1 MNDLSIFFPYMTEEQ
16 LKVMAETPKAN
27 EDLPEFNQEINEV
40 VSTLFPP
47 DEVTGNP
54 TNAVSKLLSPN
65 VSAMEKEKYA
75 STMQEMPKSEKDN
88 RQVDDATLIAM
99 TPSRYNSTNVDNE
112 HFGNYVAGKL
122 VENANEATETNS
134 GSSESSES
142 SES

>member
-1 MNDLSIFFPYMTEEQ
+1 MENLSIFFPYMNAEQ
-16 LKVMAETPKAN
+16 LKVMEETPKAN
-27 EDLPEFNQEINEV
+27 EDLPEFNKEINEV

-75 STMQEMPKSEKDN
+75 STMQAMPKSDKDN

-142 SES
+142 

>member
-1 MNDLSIFFPYMTEEQ
+1 MENLSIFFPYMNAEQ
-16 LKVMAETPKAN
+16 LKVMEETPKAN
-27 EDLPEFNQEINEV
+27 EDLPEFNKEINEV

-75 STMQEMPKSEKDN
+75 STMQAMPKSEKDN

-142 SES
+142 

>member
-1 MNDLSIFFPYMTEEQ
+1 MSAEQ
-16 LKVMAETPKAN
+16 LKVMEETPKAN
-27 EDLPEFNQEINEV
+27 EDLPEFNHEINEV

-75 STMQEMPKSEKDN
+75 STMQAMPKSEKDN

-142 SES
+142 

>member
-1 MNDLSIFFPYMTEEQ
+1 MNVEQ
-16 LKVMAETPKAN
+16 LKVMEETPKAN
-27 EDLPEFNQEINEV
+27 EDLPEFNKEINEV

-75 STMQEMPKSEKDN
+75 STMQAMPKSEKDN
-88 RQVDDATLIAM
+88 RNVDDATLIAM

-142 SES
+142 

>member
-1 MNDLSIFFPYMTEEQ
+1 MNYLNIFFPYMSAEE
-16 LKVMAETPKAN
+16 LKVMEETPKAN
-27 EDLPEFNQEINEV
+27 EDLPEFNHEINEV

-75 STMQEMPKSEKDN
+75 STMQAMPKSEKDN
-88 RQVDDATLIAM
+88 RELDDATLIAM

-142 SES
+142 

>member
-1 MNDLSIFFPYMTEEQ
+1 MENLSIFFPYMNAEQ
-16 LKVMAETPKAN
+16 LKVMEETPKAN
-27 EDLPEFNQEINEV
+27 EDLPEFNHEINEV

-75 STMQEMPKSEKDN
+75 STMQAMPKSEKDN
-88 RQVDDATLIAM
+88 RNVDDATLIAM

-134 GSSESSES
+134 GISESSES
-142 SES
+142 

>member
-1 MNDLSIFFPYMTEEQ
+1 MSAEQ
-16 LKVMAETPKAN
+16 LKVMEETPKAN
-27 EDLPEFNQEINEV
+27 EDLPEFNHEINEV

-75 STMQEMPKSEKDN
+75 STMQAMPKSEKDN
-88 RQVDDATLIAM
+88 REVDDATLIAM

-142 SES
+142 

>member
-1 MNDLSIFFPYMTEEQ
+1 MNYLNIFFPYMSAEE
-16 LKVMAETPKAN
+16 LKVMEETPKAN

-75 STMQEMPKSEKDN
+75 STMQAMPKSEKDN
-88 RQVDDATLIAM
+88 REVDDATLIAM

-142 SES
+142 

>member
-1 MNDLSIFFPYMTEEQ
+1 MDYLNIFFPYMSAEEI
-16 LKVMAETPKAN
+16 KVMEETPKAN
-27 EDLPEFNQEINEV
+27 EDLPEFNHEINEV

-75 STMQEMPKSEKDN
+75 STMQAMPKSERDN
-88 RQVDDATLIAM
+88 RNVDDATLIAM

-142 SES
+142 

>member
-1 MNDLSIFFPYMTEEQ
+1 MSSEQ
-16 LKVMAETPKAN
+16 LKVMEETPKAN
-27 EDLPEFNQEINEV
+27 EDLPEFNHEINEV

-75 STMQEMPKSEKDN
+75 STMQAMPKSEKDN

-134 GSSESSES
+134 GISESSES
-142 SES
+142 

>member
-1 MNDLSIFFPYMTEEQ
+1 MNYLNIFFPYMSAEE
-16 LKVMAETPKAN
+16 LKVMEETPKAN
-27 EDLPEFNQEINEV
+27 EDLPEFNHEINEV

-75 STMQEMPKSEKDN
+75 STMQAMPKSEKDN
-88 RQVDDATLIAM
+88 RQVDDATLISM

-122 VENANEATETNS
+122 VENANEVTDTNS

-142 SES
+142 

>member
-27 EDLPEFNQEINEV
+27 EDLPEFNHEINEV

-75 STMQEMPKSEKDN
+75 STMQAMPKSEKDN
-88 RQVDDATLIAM
+88 RNVDDATLIAM

-142 SES
+142 

>member
-27 EDLPEFNQEINEV
+27 EDLPEFNHEINEV

-142 SES
+142 

>member
-1 MNDLSIFFPYMTEEQ
+1 MENLSIFFPYMNAEQ
-16 LKVMAETPKAN
+16 LKVMEETPKAN
-27 EDLPEFNQEINEV
+27 EDLPEFNKEINEV

-75 STMQEMPKSEKDN
+75 STMQAMPKSEKDN

-134 GSSESSES
+134 GSSASSES
-142 SES
+142 

>member
-1 MNDLSIFFPYMTEEQ
+1 MDYLNIFFPYMSTED
-16 LKVMAETPKAN
+16 LKVMEETPKAN

-75 STMQEMPKSEKDN
+75 STMQAMPKSEKDN
-88 RQVDDATLIAM
+88 RQVDDETLIAM

-122 VENANEATETNS
+122 VENANEASETNS
-134 GSSESSES
+134 GGSESSES
-142 SES
+142 

>member
-1 MNDLSIFFPYMTEEQ
+1 MDYLNIFFPYMSAEQ
-16 LKVMAETPKAN
+16 LKVMEETPKVN
-27 EDLPEFNQEINEV
+27 EDLPEFNHEINEV

-142 SES
+142 

>member
-1 MNDLSIFFPYMTEEQ
+1 MDYLNIFFPYMSAEQ
-16 LKVMAETPKAN
+16 LKVMEETPKAN

-142 SES
+142 

>member
-1 MNDLSIFFPYMTEEQ
+1 MSAVE
-16 LKVMAETPKAN
+16 LKVMEETPKVN
-27 EDLPEFNQEINEV
+27 EDLPEFNREINEV

-75 STMQEMPKSEKDN
+75 STMQAMPKSEKDN

-142 SES
+142 

>member
-1 MNDLSIFFPYMTEEQ
+1 MDYLNIFFPYMSAEQ
-16 LKVMAETPKAN
+16 LKVMEETPKAN
-27 EDLPEFNQEINEV
+27 EDLPKFNQEINEV

-75 STMQEMPKSEKDN
+75 STMQAMPKSEKDN

-142 SES
+142 

>member
-1 MNDLSIFFPYMTEEQ
+1 MSAEQ
-16 LKVMAETPKAN
+16 LKVMEETPKVN
-27 EDLPEFNQEINEV
+27 EDLPEFNHEINEV

-75 STMQEMPKSEKDN
+75 STMQEMPKSENDN

-134 GSSESSES
+134 GSSESFES
-142 SES
+142 

>member
-1 MNDLSIFFPYMTEEQ
+1 MSAEQ
-16 LKVMAETPKAN
+16 LKVMEETPKAN
-27 EDLPEFNQEINEV
+27 EDLPEFNHEINEV

-75 STMQEMPKSEKDN
+75 STMQAMPKSEKDN
-88 RQVDDATLIAM
+88 RDVDDATLIAM

-142 SES
+142 

>member
-1 MNDLSIFFPYMTEEQ
+1 MTEEQ
-16 LKVMAETPKAN
+16 LKVMEETPKAN
-27 EDLPEFNQEINEV
+27 EDLPEFNHEINEV

-88 RQVDDATLIAM
+88 RNVDDATLIAM

-134 GSSESSES
+134 GGSESSES
-142 SES
+142 

>member
-1 MNDLSIFFPYMTEEQ
+1 MTEEQ
-16 LKVMAETPKAN
+16 LKVMEETPKAN
-27 EDLPEFNQEINEV
+27 EDLPEFNKEINEV

-75 STMQEMPKSEKDN
+75 STMQAMPKSEKDN
-88 RQVDDATLIAM
+88 RNVDDATLIAM

-142 SES
+142 

>member
-1 MNDLSIFFPYMTEEQ
+1 MNYLNIFFPYMSDEQ
-16 LKVMAETPKAN
+16 LKVMEETPKAN
-27 EDLPEFNQEINEV
+27 EDLTEFNHEINEV

-75 STMQEMPKSEKDN
+75 STMQAMPKSEKDN
-88 RQVDDATLIAM
+88 RNVDDATLIAM

-142 SES
+142 

>member
-1 MNDLSIFFPYMTEEQ
+1 MDYLNIFFPYMSAEQ
-16 LKVMAETPKAN
+16 LKVMEETPKAN

-75 STMQEMPKSEKDN
+75 STMQAMPKSEKDN
-88 RQVDDATLIAM
+88 REVDDATLIAM

-134 GSSESSES
+134 GSSESSQS
-142 SES
+142 

>member
-1 MNDLSIFFPYMTEEQ
+1 MSAEQ
-16 LKVMAETPKAN
+16 LKVMEETPKAN
-27 EDLPEFNQEINEV
+27 EDLPEFNKEINEV

-142 SES
+142 

>member
-1 MNDLSIFFPYMTEEQ
+1 MSAEQ
-16 LKVMAETPKAN
+16 IKVMEETPKAN
-27 EDLPEFNQEINEV
+27 EDLPEFNHEINEV

-142 SES
+142 

>member
-1 MNDLSIFFPYMTEEQ
+1 MSDEQ
-16 LKVMAETPKAN
+16 LKVMEETPKAN
-27 EDLPEFNQEINEV
+27 EDLPEFNHEINEV

-75 STMQEMPKSEKDN
+75 STMQAMPKSEKDN
-88 RQVDDATLIAM
+88 RNVDDATLIAM

-142 SES
+142 

>member
-1 MNDLSIFFPYMTEEQ
+1 MNYLNIFFPYMSVEQ
-16 LKVMAETPKAN
+16 LKVMEETPKAN
-27 EDLPEFNQEINEV
+27 EDLPEFNHEINEV

-75 STMQEMPKSEKDN
+75 STMQAMPKSEKDN

-142 SES
+142 

>member
-1 MNDLSIFFPYMTEEQ
+1 MTEEQ
-16 LKVMAETPKAN
+16 LKVMEETPKAN
-27 EDLPEFNQEINEV
+27 EDLPEFNHEINEV

-88 RQVDDATLIAM
+88 RNVDDATLIAM

-142 SES
+142 

>member
-1 MNDLSIFFPYMTEEQ
+1 MDYLNIFFPYMSTED
-16 LKVMAETPKAN
+16 LKVMEETPKAN

-75 STMQEMPKSEKDN
+75 STMQAMPKSEKDN
-88 RQVDDATLIAM
+88 RQVDDETLIAM

-112 HFGNYVAGKL
+112 HFGNNVAGKL

-142 SES
+142 

>member
-1 MNDLSIFFPYMTEEQ
+1 MNAEQ
-16 LKVMAETPKAN
+16 LKVMEETPEAN
-27 EDLPEFNQEINEV
+27 EDLPEFNKEINEV

-65 VSAMEKEKYA
+65 VSALEKEKYA
-75 STMQEMPKSEKDN
+75 STMQAMPKSEKDN
-88 RQVDDATLIAM
+88 RNVDDATLIAM

-142 SES
+142 

>member
-1 MNDLSIFFPYMTEEQ
+1 MDYLNIFFPYMSTEQ
-16 LKVMAETPKAN
+16 LKVMEETPKAK
-27 EDLPEFNQEINEV
+27 EDLPEFNHEINEV

-134 GSSESSES
+134 GSSASSES
-142 SES
+142 

>member
-1 MNDLSIFFPYMTEEQ
+1 MSAEQ
-16 LKVMAETPKAN
+16 IKVMEETPKAN

-75 STMQEMPKSEKDN
+75 STMQAMPKSEKDN
-88 RQVDDATLIAM
+88 RQVDNATLIAM

-142 SES
+142 

>member
-1 MNDLSIFFPYMTEEQ
+1 MSTEQ
-16 LKVMAETPKAN
+16 LKVMEETPKAN
-27 EDLPEFNQEINEV
+27 EDLPEFNYEINEV

-134 GSSESSES
+134 GSSASSES
-142 SES
+142 

>member
-1 MNDLSIFFPYMTEEQ
+1 MDYLNIFFPYMSTED
-16 LKVMAETPKAN
+16 LKVMEETPKAN
-27 EDLPEFNQEINEV
+27 EDLPEFNQEINKV

-75 STMQEMPKSEKDN
+75 STMQAMPKSEKDN
-88 RQVDDATLIAM
+88 RQVDDETLIAM

-142 SES
+142 

>member
-1 MNDLSIFFPYMTEEQ
+1 MNYLNIFFPYMSAEQ
-16 LKVMAETPKAN
+16 LKVMEETPKAN
-27 EDLPEFNQEINEV
+27 EDLPEFNHEINEV

-75 STMQEMPKSEKDN
+75 STMQAMPKSEKDN
-88 RQVDDATLIAM
+88 RNVDDATLIAM

-142 SES
+142 

>member
-1 MNDLSIFFPYMTEEQ
+1 MNYLDIFFPYMSTED
-16 LKVMAETPKAN
+16 LKVMEETPKAN

-75 STMQEMPKSEKDN
+75 STMQAMPKSEKDN
-88 RQVDDATLIAM
+88 RQVDDETLIAM

-142 SES
+142 

>member
-1 MNDLSIFFPYMTEEQ
+1 MENLSIFFPYMNAEQ
-16 LKVMAETPKAN
+16 LKVMEETPKAN
-27 EDLPEFNQEINEV
+27 EDLPEFNKEINEV

-142 SES
+142 

>member
-1 MNDLSIFFPYMTEEQ
+1 MENLSIFFPYMNAEQ
-16 LKVMAETPKAN
+16 LKVMEETPKAN
-27 EDLPEFNQEINEV
+27 EDLPEFNKEINEV

-75 STMQEMPKSEKDN
+75 STMQAMPKSEKDN
-88 RQVDDATLIAM
+88 RNVDDATLIAM